1 MIGDLARCF
10 SLVSVLVLAILA
22 TLMMVLPLVLLSLP
36 LSPLMLLFF
45 PIGIVYKGGDG
56 RLASRTRS
64 HRCPWSQ
71 IFFSCLGDTEHF
83 LCLKSAKNK
92 SEFFFFRFRKQQGGN
107 SLNI

>member
-1 MIGDLARCF
+1 MDPKKLSNQKKKSVVGEAKAMRGGRC
-10 SLVSVLVLAILA
+10 SS
-22 TLMMVLPLVLLSLP
+22 
-36 LSPLMLLFF
+36 
-45 PIGIVYKGGDG
+45 
-56 RLASRTRS
+56 
-64 HRCPWSQ
+64 